1 MYKFVGTKFG
11 RTGRK
16 VLVFIMCTYEVW
28 QRRQKNVGMYKF
40 VDTRLLEQVE
50 KYWYVQVCMCD
61 VWQNWQK
68 NIGIY
73 EGHPVN
79 LRMLSR
85 QYEMKV

>member
-40 VDTRLLEQVE
+40 VDTKILVCTSVYVRRLVELAE
-50 KYWYVQVCMCD
+50 KYWYIRRASGKSPD
-61 VWQNWQK
+61 AIK
-68 NIGIY
+68 TI
-73 EGHPVN
+73 
-79 LRMLSR
+79 
-85 QYEMKV
+85 